1 MIRGT
6 KVAVGLR
13 TVGVTGI
20 DVGVEAFATAR
31 LVAEEAAEG
40 STRSVAGAGLPEQPV
55 TASRVSRR
63 TARVS
68 FVDATDSLRT
78 GRRSAIG
85 CLLTDPN

>member
-13 TVGVTGI
+13 TVGVTGM
-20 DVGVEAFATAR
+20 DVGVEALATGK
-31 LVAEEAAEG
+31 LVAEEVAEG

-55 TASRVSRR
+55 TASRASRR
-63 TARVS
+63 TAKFS
-68 FVDATDSLRT
+68 FFDATESLRT
-78 GRRSAIG
+78 GRRSAMG